1 MIQIP
6 RCQKHIT
13 GIEASLSEW
22 ARGDY
27 LSMCDM
33 LGSPGD
39 TGRMKRLEAESGHTS
54 LSTPE
59 ILRTTLLKNFL
70 DFGGDERAKAQMEE
84 LGSKMDEQH
93 DLWLN
98 TYGYWRPGSSV
109 VCSE

>member
-22 ARGDY
+22 ARGDF

-54 LSTPE
+54 LSTAEMLQPS
-59 ILRTTLLKNFL
+59 LLEDFL
-70 DFGGDERAKAQMEE
+70 SFGGDEGAKAQVEV
-84 LGSKMDEQH
+84 LWGKMDEQH

-98 TYGYWRPGSSV
+98 EYGFWRPGSSV
-109 VCSE
+109 ICSK